1 MKTARQLKRSAEHC
15 SALGNPPGPAERCS
29 ALRDLRR
36 RAFTLIEIMIAVAAF
51 AIVLAAINSIFYTAL
66 RLRNS
71 TTASIEKALP
81 MEHALGVIRRDLA
94 NLVLP
99 GGTMSGTLS
108 TSSTS
113 NSIAG
118 QASPSFYTAT
128 GVIDEN
134 SPFAEV
140 QRVSYLLV
148 MSTNNGIGKDL
159 VRSVSRNLLP
169 SLQSQ
174 TEQEPLMTGVQTL
187 TFLYMDG
194 SQWKDAWD
202 STIANTTTGV
212 SNGLP
217 AAVKVQILL
226 ATENSNGS
234 RGRSRETPIE
244 LVVPLVM
251 QQRTNQAAQAAAQ
264 AAAGGAQ

>member
-1 MKTARQLKRSAEHC
+1 MNTTRHHPSL
-15 SALGNPPGPAERCS
+15 
-29 ALRDLRR
+29 
-36 RAFTLIEIMIAVAAF
+36 RAFTLIEIMVAVAAF
-51 AIVLAAINSIFYTAL
+51 AIVLAAINTIFYTAL

-71 TTASIEKALP
+71 TTAAIEKALP

-108 TSSTS
+108 TTSTS
-113 NSIAG
+113 NSVAG
-118 QASPSFYTAT
+118 QASPSFYTTT

-134 SPFAEV
+134 TPFAEV

-148 MSTNNGIGKDL
+148 VSTNNGIGKDL

-169 SLQSQ
+169 PLQSQ

-187 TFLYMDG
+187 TFLYHDG
-194 SQWKDAWD
+194 SQWRDSWD
-202 STIANTTTGV
+202 STIESTTTGV

-217 AAVKVQILL
+217 AAVKVQIQL
-226 ATENSNGS
+226 ATESSSGS
-234 RGRSRETPIE
+234 RGRSREMPME
-244 LVVPLVM
+244 LVVPLVT
-251 QQRTNQAAQAAAQ
+251 QQRTNQAAQV

>member
-1 MKTARQLKRSAEHC
+1 MNTARQLKQS
-15 SALGNPPGPAERCS
+15 
-29 ALRDLRR
+29 
-36 RAFTLIEIMIAVAAF
+36 AFTLIEIMIAVAAF
-51 AIVLAAINSIFYTAL
+51 AIVLAAINTIFYTAL

-71 TTASIEKALP
+71 TTAAIEKALP

-108 TSSTS
+108 TTSTS
-113 NSIAG
+113 NSVAG
-118 QASPSFYTAT
+118 QASPSFYTAS
-128 GVIDEN
+128 GVIDET

-148 MSTNNGIGKDL
+148 SSTTNEFGKDL

-187 TFLYMDG
+187 TFLYHDG
-194 SQWKDAWD
+194 SQWRDSWD
-202 STIANTTTGV
+202 STVANTTTGV

-217 AAVKVQILL
+217 AAVKVQIFL
-226 ATENSNGS
+226 ATENGSGS
-234 RGRSRETPIE
+234 RNRSRETPIE

-251 QQRTNQAAQAAAQ
+251 QQRTNQAAQVAAQ
-264 AAAGGAQ
+264 AAAGGAP